1 MQQDKEIG
9 IVKVAT
15 VEDSAVVSDRLRSL
29 LSELDGVHYIGNAA
43 SIDEA
48 MELIRAHE
56 PDIVIL
62 DIHLRSD
69 QQRLNGMSLIPVIKA
84 GWPDT
89 LVIMF
94 TNFSDHQ
101 YRQRCMELGADY
113 FFDKSEEPEQ
123 MMNVIRQAHLQPAV
137 ATTGTRRRA
146 EASADHKYQSVVS
159 QQAAMLNAVPGSAA
173 LLDSRGV
180 IVAANDAWAGFAAQY
195 HLAVGDFAVGQDYL
209 ARIAVEFGQAGSE
222 VIAGIRQVLAGLSN
236 GYTTEYDCILSD
248 RHRRF
253 MLSVTPAS
261 VMGEPG
267 AMVLRTDI
275 TEQQGHLRAR
285 LTSESNLL
293 AIIESTEDII
303 FSLDRDLRYITFNTT
318 MARIVRS
325 AYGHEIAT
333 GSRVVSVLED
343 IDPAEAKTWEGYY
356 ARAFAGQVVR
366 FVKEY
371 PAEGGKVYYKFII
384 NPIWQQGAVAGVS
397 CFGRDVTQYYEMQKQ
412 IKELNESLEQKV
424 MDRTEEL
431 QAFSYMVSHDLK
443 SPLRIIGGYAALLA
457 QSYGG
462 QLNEDALSMLGI
474 ISSHTVKMNKLIDGL
489 LRFSRYGRQEMHTA
503 GTDMDSIVRSVI
515 QDVVMTRDTP
525 PVKVKVGNVKSAV
538 CDPDLIRQVWFNLI
552 SNAVKYTSHKS
563 IAEIAV
569 GMVTVGEEEAYYIR
583 DNGAGFDMKYA
594 SRLFEV
600 FQRLHS
606 TDQFEGSGIGLATVH
621 KIIQRH
627 GGRIWAEA
635 EPDRG
640 ATFYFTLGA
649 ATTTC

>member
-29 LSELDGVHYIGNAA
+29 LAELDGVHYIGNAA

-48 MELIRAHE
+48 MELIRVHE

-123 MMNVIRQAHLQPAV
+123 MMNVIRQAHLQPA
-137 ATTGTRRRA
+137 
-146 EASADHKYQSVVS
+146 
-159 QQAAMLNAVPGSAA
+159 MLNAVPGSAA

-209 ARIAVEFGQAGSE
+209 ARIAVEFGQAGSG

-236 GYTTEYDCILSD
+236 GYSTEYDCTLSD
-248 RHRRF
+248 GHRRF

-275 TEQQGHLRAR
+275 TEQQGHLLAR

-293 AIIESTEDII
+293 AIIESTEDVI

-318 MARIVRS
+318 MARMVRS
-325 AYGHEIAT
+325 VYGHEIAT

-356 ARAFAGQVVR
+356 ARAFAGEVVR

-371 PAEGGKVYYKFII
+371 PADGRTVYYKFII
-384 NPIWQQGAVAGVS
+384 NPIWQQGTVAGVS
-397 CFGRDVTQYYEMQKQ
+397 CFGRDVTQYHEMQKQ
-412 IKELNESLEQKV
+412 IQELNESLEQKV

-489 LRFSRYGRQEMHTA
+489 LRFSRYGRQELHTA
-503 GTDMDSIVRSVI
+503 STDMDGIVRSVV

-525 PVKVKVGNVKSAV
+525 PVKVKIGNVKSAL
-538 CDPDLIRQVWFNLI
+538 CDPDLIRQVWCNLI
-552 SNAVKYTSHKS
+552 GNAVKYTSHKPV
-563 IAEIAV
+563 AEIAI
-569 GMVTVGEEEAYYIR
+569 GMVTVGEEEAYYVR
-583 DNGAGFDMKYA
+583 DNGTGFDMRYA
-594 SRLFEV
+594 NRLFEV

-606 TDQFEGSGIGLATVH
+606 ADQFEGSGIGLATVH

-627 GGRIWAEA
+627 GGRVWAEA
-635 EPDRG
+635 EPGRG
-640 ATFYFTLGA
+640 ATFYFTLG
-649 ATTTC
+649 TVPTIG